1 MENQI
6 DGNTMNPDMLVEVTT
21 GLVYKKQK
29 SFSSIFSSIF
39 SFQNKDTT

>member
-21 GLVYKKQK
+21 GLVYK
-29 SFSSIFSSIF
+29 
-39 SFQNKDTT
+39 NKKVFYPFFIPK